1 MNKVMLI
8 GRLGKEP
15 EMTYTPGGAAVT
27 KVSLATSRKWTD
39 KTTGERKEE
48 TTWFN
53 LVFWEKLAELASQY
67 LKKGSKVFVEGRFV
81 SRKYTDKDGVERTA
95 FDVVVTEMEM
105 LDSKPTDA
113 SAAVPA
119 HAATVNAE
127 DFPF

>member
-8 GRLGKEP
+8 GRLGKDP

-95 FDVVVTEMEM
+95 FDVVVAEMEM